1 MFNNH
6 THRVTTRIYFI
17 LCFVSKINKEMRLT
31 DSRVL
36 IIIITTTTTTLGIV
50 VSGLCE
56 FETMGKDQT
65 FRNPKNGE
73 AFRIPTSSV

>member
-6 THRVTTRIYFI
+6 TQRVTTRIYFI
-17 LCFVSKINKEMRLT
+17 LCFMFKINKEMRLT

-36 IIIITTTTTTLGIV
+36 IIIIITTTTLGVV

-56 FETMGKDQT
+56 FETVGKDQT
-65 FRNPKNGE
+65 FRNPKN
-73 AFRIPTSSV
+73 